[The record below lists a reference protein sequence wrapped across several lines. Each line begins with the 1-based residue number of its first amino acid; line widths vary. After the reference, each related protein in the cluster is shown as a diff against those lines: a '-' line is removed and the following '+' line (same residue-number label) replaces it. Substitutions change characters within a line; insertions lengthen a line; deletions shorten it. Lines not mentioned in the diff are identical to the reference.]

1 MIGRRL
7 RVARAAAGLSLRAL
21 EARIGR
27 RVTAQAIS
35 KYERDETV
43 PGSGVLIA
51 LADALRAPVAPVDQL
66 AGDPALV
73 LDSVDFRKKFASRR
87 EEAQAEGRVVHLA
100 ERYLTVEALL
110 GLPTVEWDRP
120 RDAPYAAV
128 EDVADAE
135 SAAHGLRTDWKLG
148 LDPIPNVVGL
158 LEGQGIKV
166 LVADLTATDGFTARV
181 RRGGRNALPVIVVNR
196 EVRGERQRFTLAR
209 ELGRLVMR
217 VGPGVDAEKAAQRF
231 AGAFLMPSET
241 LRAAIGARRAAIG
254 WEELF
259 DIKRIFG
266 VSVQALVARC
276 RDLGIF
282 GPALVR
288 RLFRDFSRFGWRRPP
303 FWEPFPLAAEKPAC
317 LERLCLRAL
326 AEGAVTESKA
336 AELLG
341 VPVRDLNRR
350 MAEPP
355 GVAAPGEPVEQVD
368 AGHPSVR
375 IASGDSLGTFY
386 LT

>member
-51 LADALRAPVAPVDQL
+51 LADALRAPVDQL

-73 LDSVDFRKKFASRR
+73 LDWVDFRKKFASRR
-87 EEAQAEGRVVHLA
+87 EEAQVEGRVVRLA
-100 ERYLTVEALL
+100 ERHLTVEALL
-110 GLPTVEWDRP
+110 GLPTAGWNRP
-120 RDAPYAAV
+120 RGAPWAAV
-128 EDVADAE
+128 ENVGEAE

-148 LDPIPNVVGL
+148 LDPIPNVVDL

-166 LVADLTATDGFTARV
+166 LVVELTATDGLAARV
-181 RRGGRNALPVIVVNR
+181 RRDGRNALPVIVINR
-196 EVRGERQRFTLAR
+196 ENRGERQRFTLAR
-209 ELGRLVMR
+209 ELGRLAMR
-217 VGPGVDAEKAAQRF
+217 VGPGVDEETAAQRF
-231 AGAFLMPSET
+231 AGAFLIPSET

-259 DIKRIFG
+259 DLKRIFG
-266 VSVQALVARC
+266 VSVQALAARC

-288 RLFRDFSRFGWRRPP
+288 RLFRDFSRFGWCCPP
-303 FWEPFPLAAEKPAC
+303 FREPFPLPGEKPAR
-317 LERLCLRAL
+317 LERLRLRAL

-355 GVAAPGEPVEQVD
+355 GVAVPGEPVGQET
-368 AGHPSVR
+368 AGLPAVR
-375 IASGDSLGTFY
+375 IASGDPCWERFT
-386 LT
+386 

>member
-7 RVARAAAGLSLRAL
+7 RMARAAAGLSLRAL

-43 PGSGVLIA
+43 PGSGVLLA
-51 LADALRAPVAPVDQL
+51 LADALDVPLDQL
-66 AGDPALV
+66 AGDPKLV
-73 LDSVDFRKKFASRR
+73 LDSVDFRKKFVSRR
-87 EEAQAEGRVVHLA
+87 EEAPVAGRVVRLV
-100 ERYLTVEALL
+100 ERHLTVEELL
-110 GLPTVEWDRP
+110 GLSTAGWDRP
-120 RDAPYAAV
+120 RDTPYAAV
-128 EDVADAE
+128 EDVADTE

-148 LDPIPNVVGL
+148 LDPIPNVVDL

-166 LVADLTATDGFTARV
+166 LVVDLTATGGFTARV
-181 RRGGRNALPVIVVNR
+181 RRDGRNALPVIVVNR
-196 EVRGERQRFTLAR
+196 ENRGERQRFTLVHG
-209 ELGRLVMR
+209 LGRLVMR
-217 VGPGVDAEKAAQRF
+217 VGPGVDEEKAAQRF

-241 LRAAIGARRAAIG
+241 LRAAIGARRAEIG

-259 DIKRIFG
+259 GLKRIFG

-341 VPVRDLNRR
+341 VPVSDLNRR
-350 MAEPP
+350 MEEPP
-355 GVAAPGEPVEQVD
+355 GVAAPGEPVGQETAAQP
-368 AGHPSVR
+368 AVR
-375 IASGDSLGTFY
+375 IVPDDPCWDRST
-386 LT
+386 